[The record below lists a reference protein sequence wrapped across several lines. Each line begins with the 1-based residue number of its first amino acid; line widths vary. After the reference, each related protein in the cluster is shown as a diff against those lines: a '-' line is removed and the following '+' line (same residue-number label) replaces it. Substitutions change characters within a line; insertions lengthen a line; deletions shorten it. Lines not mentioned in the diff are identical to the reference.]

1 MSTSAAFR
9 GVLQHSPESFLYSYV
24 WDHMVNDFQHLNSE
38 NNANVLD
45 LEQMS
50 NWGFGKFAQI

>member
-1 MSTSAAFR
+1 
-9 GVLQHSPESFLYSYV
+9 
-24 WDHMVNDFQHLNSE
+24 MVNDFQHLNSE